1 MRQRS
6 NIFEWLKTIEK
17 IRTYTTH
24 GMDSQ
29 KELLAKPKMTK
40 TIEAIARKVTIESA
54 SLLRKTEMK
63 NDML

>member
-1 MRQRS
+1 
-6 NIFEWLKTIEK
+6 
-17 IRTYTTH
+17 
-24 GMDSQ
+24 MDSQ